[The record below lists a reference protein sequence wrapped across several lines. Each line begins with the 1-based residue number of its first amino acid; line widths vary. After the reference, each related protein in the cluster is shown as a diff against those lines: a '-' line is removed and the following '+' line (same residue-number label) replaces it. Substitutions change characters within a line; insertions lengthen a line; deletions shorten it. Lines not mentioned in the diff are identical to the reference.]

1 MTHTWRSLGAALLA
15 SFVLVAGLTGCQN
28 NLSDEDVD
36 KIVDRVVE
44 NPTQLHADTVN
55 TLVDALLAHPR
66 YLEYLEDDEGLA
78 ESFVDAFMDNAKYQ
92 EYLASTPEED
102 CATVILMAAVISGEY
117 TLPPDSDVDRLCAWY
132 LGQTQ

>member
-1 MTHTWRSLGAALLA
+1 M
-15 SFVLVAGLTGCQN
+15 LVAGLTGCQN